1 MKELLILAILVESL
15 VQIIKSLFDNGK
27 LNRTVLVSIVVG
39 LLLAF
44 TIGLDVFSILGLEAR
59 IDFVGVIATGLL
71 ISRGANFVHDLIE
84 KLNNIGKE

>member
-15 VQIIKSLFDNGK
+15 VQIIKSLFDSGK

-44 TIGLDVFSILGLEAR
+44 TIDLDIFSILGLETR
-59 IDFVGVIATGLL
+59 IAFVGVIATGLL

>member
-27 LNRTVLVSIVVG
+27 LNRTVLVSIAVG

-44 TIGLDVFSILGLEAR
+44 TIDLDI
-59 IDFVGVIATGLL
+59 FVNPRL
-71 ISRGANFVHDLIE
+71 RG
-84 KLNNIGKE
+84 